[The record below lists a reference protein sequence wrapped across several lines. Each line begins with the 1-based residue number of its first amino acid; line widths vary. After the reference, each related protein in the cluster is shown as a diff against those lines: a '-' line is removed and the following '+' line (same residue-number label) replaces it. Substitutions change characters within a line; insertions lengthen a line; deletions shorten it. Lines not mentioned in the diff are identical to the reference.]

1 MLANILSSC
10 KAIMPQFYVGG
21 DLNFNLNVSLSGD
34 GWVVVAVGVVAVIAF
49 AAGKR
54 RKNP

>member
-49 AAGKR
+49 ATGKR

>member
-21 DLNFNLNVSLSGD
+21 DLNFSLNVNLSGD
-34 GWVVVAVGVVAVIAF
+34 GWGVVAVVVVAVIAF
-49 AAGKR
+49 AVGKR
-54 RKNP
+54 NKNP

>member
-21 DLNFNLNVSLSGD
+21 DFNFNLNVSLAGD
-34 GWVVVAVGVVAVIAF
+34 GWEAVVIVVVAVIAF
-49 AAGKR
+49 AVGKR
-54 RKNP
+54 NKNP

>member
-21 DLNFNLNVSLSGD
+21 DLNFNLEVSLNGD
-34 GWVVVAVGVVAVIAF
+34 GWGAVVVGVVAIIAF
-49 AAGKR
+49 AVGSRSK
-54 RKNP
+54 KP

>member
-1 MLANILSSC
+1 MLWNALSSC
-10 KAIMPQFYVGG
+10 KAIMPQIYFGG
-21 DLNFNLNVSLSGD
+21 DFNFNLNVSLAGD
-34 GWVVVAVGVVAVIAF
+34 GWEAVVIVVVAVIAF